1 MTSATVDVGIGM
13 ILGLLENETLL
24 LIGVHSE
31 IEKMKKEL
39 LIIKSFLEDTHKHDG
54 NGFTTTATPTQLFQ
68 TFVANTRD
76 VAYQVEDIID
86 DFTYHTHGYRS
97 CTKLWRAFHFPKYMW
112 ARHSIAQK
120 LRTVNVMIQSIS
132 ETMKR
137 YNRSETYGRASLSP
151 VDDGGGTKWLN
162 NISESSLFF
171 SENSLVGIDA
181 AKGKLIGWLLSPE
194 PQRIVVSVVG
204 MGGSG
209 KTTLSANIFKSQSV
223 RKHFGSYAWVTI
235 SKSYVIEDV
244 FRTMIKEFY
253 KEAETQIPADLY
265 SLSYR
270 ELVEKLVEYLQSKRY
285 FVVLDDVWNTGLWRE
300 ISIALPDG
308 ICGSRVM
315 ITTRSNNVA
324 SFSYGIGSQ
333 KHEIELLKEDEAWV
347 LFCNKAFS
355 GSLEECRRRNLEL
368 IARKLVERCQ
378 GLPLAIASLGSMMST
393 KKLESEWKQVYNSL
407 NWELNNNLELKVVRS
422 ILLLSFSDLPY
433 PLKRCFLYC
442 SLFPLNYRMKRKR
455 LVRMW
460 MAQRFV
466 EPIRGVKAEEV
477 ADGYLNELVYRNM
490 LQVILWNPFGR
501 PKVFKLHDVIREIA
515 LSISKAERF
524 CDVSSNDNDSDDDA
538 KTTEDY
544 GSTRHLCIQQEMR
557 SGTVRK
563 TNLHS
568 LLVCTKHSIE
578 LPPSLNLLR
587 ALDLE
592 GSGISKLPD
601 FLVTLFNLK
610 YLNLSKTKVK
620 ELPRDFH
627 RLINLETLNTRHSE
641 IDELP
646 PGMWKLRK
654 LRYLITFRCN
664 YGRDSNWNYV
674 LGTRVSANICQLKD
688 LQVMDCFNAE
698 AELIKK
704 LGNMT
709 QLTRISLVMIR
720 REHGSDLCQSLNK
733 IKRLRFLSL
742 TSIHE
747 EEPLEI
753 DGLIATASIEKLFL
767 AGKLERV
774 PNWFSTLQ
782 NVTYLGLRGSQLQEN
797 AIHYLQTLPKLV
809 WLSFYNAYM
818 GTRLCF
824 AEGFQNLKIL
834 DIVQMQHL
842 TEVIIED
849 GAMFELQKL
858 YVRACRVLESVPKG
872 IENLV
877 NLQELHLSHV
887 SDQLVE
893 RIRGECGVDRW
904 RVKHIPAIKHHF
916 KTDNGSLYVSLS
928 S

>member
-1 MTSATVDVGIGM
+1 MTSATVDFGIGR
-13 ILGLLENETLL
+13 ILSLLENESLL
-24 LIGVHSE
+24 LSGVHGE

-39 LIIKSFLEDTHKHDG
+39 LIMKSFLEDNHKHGG
-54 NGFTTTATPTQLFQ
+54 NGSTTTTQLFQ

-76 VAYQVEDIID
+76 LAYQVEDITD
-86 DFTYHTHGYRS
+86 EFAYHIHGYRS
-97 CTKLWRAFHFPKYMW
+97 CTKLGRAFHFPRYMW
-112 ARHSIAQK
+112 ARHSIARK
-120 LRTVNVMIQSIS
+120 LGMVNVLIQSIS
-132 ETMKR
+132 VSMKR
-137 YNRSETYGRASLSP
+137 YSRSENHQGASSS
-151 VDDGGGTKWLN
+151 VIDDDGSKWVN

-181 AKGKLIGWLLSPE
+181 AKGKLIGWLLNQE
-194 PQRIVVSVVG
+194 PQRVVVSVVG

-223 RKHFGSYAWVTI
+223 RRHFESYAWVTI

-253 KEAETQIPADLY
+253 KEAETQIPAELY

-285 FVVLDDVWNTGLWRE
+285 FVVLDDVWTTGLWRE

-308 ICGSRVM
+308 ICGSRIM

-324 SFSYGIGSQ
+324 SFSYGVGSRY
-333 KHEIELLKEDEAWV
+333 HEIELLKEDEAWV

-355 GSLEECRRRNLEL
+355 GSLEKCRGQNLEL
-368 IARKLVERCQ
+368 IARKLLERCQ
-378 GLPLAIASLGSMMST
+378 GLPLAIASLGSMMSA
-393 KKLESEWKQVYNSL
+393 KKLESEWKKVYNSL

-422 ILLLSFSDLPY
+422 ILLLSFNDLPY

-442 SLFPLNYRMKRKR
+442 SLFPANYRMKRKR

-477 ADGYLNELVYRNM
+477 ADSYLNALVYRNM

-501 PKVFKLHDVIREIA
+501 PKVFKMHDVIREIA

-524 CDVSSNDNDSDDDA
+524 CDVSSNDNDDDDDDDDA
-538 KTTEDY
+538 ETTEDY
-544 GSTRHLCIQQEMR
+544 GARHLCIQREMR
-557 SGTVRK
+557 LGTVRT

-568 LLVCTKHSIE
+568 LLVCTKHNIK
-578 LPPSLNLLR
+578 LPPNLNLLR

-592 GSGISKLPD
+592 DSAISKLPD
-601 FLVTLFNLK
+601 CLVTLFNLK
-610 YLNLSKTKVK
+610 YLNLSKTQVK
-620 ELPRDFH
+620 ELPRNFH
-627 RLINLETLNTRHSE
+627 KLINLETLNTRHSKIE
-641 IDELP
+641 ELP
-646 PGMWKLRK
+646 PGMSKLRK

-664 YGRDSNWNYV
+664 YGHDSNWNYV
-674 LGTRVSANICQLKD
+674 LGTKVSSNIYLLKD
-688 LQVMDCFNAE
+688 LQVLDCFNAE

-709 QLTRISLVMIR
+709 QLRRISLVMIK
-720 REHGSDLCQSLNK
+720 REHGSDLCESLNK

-774 PNWFSTLQ
+774 PSWFSSLQ
-782 NVTYLGLRGSQLQEN
+782 NLTYLGLRGSQFQEN
-797 AIHYLQTLPKLV
+797 AIPYIQALPKLV

-818 GTRLCF
+818 GPRLCF

-834 DIVQMQHL
+834 DIVQMQNL
-842 TEVIIED
+842 AVVVIED
-849 GAMFELQKL
+849 GTMLGLQKL
-858 YVRACRVLESVPKG
+858 YVRACRGLESVPKG
-872 IENLV
+872 IEKLM

-893 RIRGECGVDRW
+893 RIRGEGSVDRS

-916 KTDNGSLYVSLS
+916 RTNNGSFYVSLS